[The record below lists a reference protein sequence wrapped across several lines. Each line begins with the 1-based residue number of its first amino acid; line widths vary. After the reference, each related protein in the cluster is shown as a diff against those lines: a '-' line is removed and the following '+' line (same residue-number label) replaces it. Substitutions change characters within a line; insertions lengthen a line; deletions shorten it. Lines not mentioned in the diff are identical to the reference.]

1 MKRKKNSKKV
11 HKNKIFRKKAYKT
24 YKRSRIGGVIDW
36 SKTQISPGT
45 PQKKATPS
53 SASAASA
60 ASASAAS
67 ASASASA
74 ASSHSPK
81 KGSFK
86 SSPPLHSPLK
96 TLTSLKTLVEK
107 KNTPDL
113 PKRDSEL
120 YSSISHVQEQ
130 QPAPPLPPNI
140 PNFDP
145 FALLKSY
152 HLSPTSSPKPSE
164 YNPPKNLFIRKPD
177 LIPMEMPGSNPSSM
191 INLEE
196 YDIRT
201 PPEPSP
207 PQPLMIKTG
216 SPALDL
222 LPYEKQMIRA
232 FNLFNQGYSKLA
244 PKLYGIMRKINLEN
258 LFGNALIWGDL
269 NDGLIECIGM
279 SSEQA
284 IESRLLYN
292 NRPHIKLFIE
302 KCRLFYINLGPSI
315 SDPHREKPFN
325 YDIDSPSVPLHLADK
340 YTSYRHIGY
349 NRHPFFNPRYIT
361 PDMYEKGMKNIH
373 IKDNEYIFVQAHGGI
388 GEELSPHKK
397 ILAKKYIRLIEFG
410 SAFEMVAA
418 NYRPFFKKIN
428 DLMRQPDYHILFEST
443 TRGEQMRKKVYSE
456 LCKYFIVG
464 NVNACSTRDRIA
476 LVDITHDRLFE
487 GHFPDEEIV
496 DNHKVTFRSME
507 KFKSMGIFVPV
518 DYNDDKSEKFLYK
531 KEMFKLYPGSNFFT
545 KSTKVKLVETL
556 LPISINENKIF
567 NVIVFSC
574 AVRYQDEPVTPNPP
588 SPPILG
594 IPQHPIQPPPLLPGM
609 PPHPGRV
616 LQRKSSHIQRHMFA
630 LLKGKRYIS
639 DLLKFITNLEIESMD
654 AAEYV
659 GVQDLYND
667 NWGRTMRVASEM
679 SEHDKDKMI
688 TCLEKL
694 EKYHTLKDSFL
705 KNPSLPILTR
715 LFSLNDGTFAHKG
728 TPYYLIDPQVN
739 PDINS
744 EENNNLTM
752 VKIYLMKDFYDTC
765 YKKVLYI
772 KRVFNKLHSI
782 LSHLRQYIVSNP
794 KYTQVYDDNYRI
806 LTSFNDYLNRV
817 FMILDF
823 CNKGLQKT
831 DPDSFYNYPKF
842 VEMVEEYKKKRL
854 HKFYDDIFPEMD
866 FDQYNYIMKS
876 LPTGWIEEVDPAT
889 ERVFYVNTFN
899 NISYWNRPLIPPGWM
914 EYIDADTGKPYYVN
928 SATGQ
933 QSDTLP
939 DVDKTYPD
947 AMYFS
952 DRTKVANPVRYFR
965 KQRQHMYKYDER
977 DNIDKV
983 KARIQ
988 THKRKNEVK
997 AHLLSSARKREETIK
1012 NRKAR
1017 DYESKADLKKNPM
1030 IKDRFLEKAAEI
1042 REDIQNKKY
1051 HVSV

>member
-1 MKRKKNSKKV
+1 MKRKKNSRKV
-11 HKNKIFRKKAYKT
+11 CKNKLFIKQTSKT
-24 YKRSRIGGVIDW
+24 YKRSRRGGVIDLGKPHT
-36 SKTQISPGT
+36 S
-45 PQKKATPS
+45 PQKQVTPS
-53 SASAASA
+53 SASTSFR
-60 ASASAAS
+60 SPKKGSFK
-67 ASASASA
+67 
-74 ASSHSPK
+74 SSPPLHSSPK

-96 TLTSLKTLVEK
+96 KLTSLKTLVEK

-120 YSSISHVQEQ
+120 YSSIPSISHVQEQ

-140 PNFDP
+140 PNFVP
-145 FALLKSY
+145 GALVQSY
-152 HLSPTSSPKPSE
+152 HVSPTSSPKLSE

-177 LIPMEMPGSNPSSM
+177 LIPMEMPGSYPPAM

-207 PQPLMIKTG
+207 PQPLMVKTG

-232 FNLFNQGYSKLA
+232 FNFFNQGYSNLA
-244 PKLYGIMRKINLEN
+244 PKLYDIMGRINLEN
-258 LFGNALIWGDL
+258 LLGNALIWGDL
-269 NDGLIECIGM
+269 NDGLIECIGL

-292 NRPHIKLFIE
+292 NRPHIKTFIE
-302 KCRLFYINLGPSI
+302 KCRLFYINLGRSVSEHYRPKPYEYDLVT
-315 SDPHREKPFN
+315 DPP
-325 YDIDSPSVPLHLADK
+325 PLQNADPQ
-340 YTSYRHIGY
+340 SYRVIGY
-349 NRHPFFNPRYIT
+349 NRHPFFNPRFIT
-361 PDMYEKGMKNIH
+361 DDMYVKGMKNH
-373 IKDNEYIFVQAHGGI
+373 TKKSNEYVYIQAHGGI
-388 GEELSPHKK
+388 GEELSPRKK
-397 ILAKKYIRLIEFG
+397 ILAKKYIRLLEFG

-428 DLMRQPDYHILFEST
+428 DLMRQPNYHILFEST
-443 TRGEQMRKKVYSE
+443 TRGEQMRKNVYSE

-464 NVNACSTRDRIA
+464 NINACSTRDSLT
-476 LVDITHDRLFE
+476 LVDITHERLFE
-487 GHFPDEEIV
+487 GHFPDEDIV
-496 DNHKVTFRSME
+496 DNHKVTFRSMD

-545 KSTKVKLVETL
+545 KSTKVRLVDIL
-556 LPISINENKIF
+556 LPIAINGNKIF

-574 AVRYQDEPVTPNPP
+574 AVRYQDEPVTPIPLYP
-588 SPPILG
+588 PPIG
-594 IPQHPIQPPPLLPGM
+594 TPQHPIQPPPLLPGM

-616 LQRKSSHIQRHMFA
+616 LQRKSSHIQRHMIA

-639 DLLKFITNLEIESMD
+639 DLLKFITNLEIESVD
-654 AAEYV
+654 AAPYV

-667 NWGRTMRVASEM
+667 NSGRTMRVASEM

-694 EKYHTLKDSFL
+694 EKYHILKDSFF
-705 KNPSLPILTR
+705 KNYSLQIIAR
-715 LFSLNDGTFAHKG
+715 LFSLNDGTFTHHG

-744 EENNNLTM
+744 EENHNLTM

-782 LSHLRQYIVSNP
+782 LSHLRQYIVNNP
-794 KYTQVYDDNYRI
+794 KYTQVYDDNYLI
-806 LTSFNDYLNRV
+806 LTLFNDYLNRV
-817 FMILDF
+817 FIILDF

-831 DPDSFYNYPKF
+831 GPDSFYNYPKF

-854 HKFYDDIFPEMD
+854 NKFYDEIFPKMD
-866 FDQYNYIMKS
+866 FDQYNYVMKS
-876 LPTGWIEEVDPAT
+876 LPTGWIENIDDTT
-889 ERVFYVNTFN
+889 ERVFYVDTINK
-899 NISYWNRPLIPPGWM
+899 ISYWNRPLIPPGWM
-914 EYIDADTGKPYYVN
+914 EYIDADTGKPYYIN
-928 SATGQ
+928 DATGARTDILPGV
-933 QSDTLP
+933 DTA
-939 DVDKTYPD
+939 YPA

-952 DRTKVANPVRYFR
+952 DRTKVANPVPYFR
-965 KQRQHMYKYDER
+965 KQRQYIYKYDER

-988 THKRKNEVK
+988 THKRDSDIK

-1017 DYESKADLKKNPM
+1017 DYESKAELKKNPT
-1030 IKDRFLEKAAEI
+1030 IKDIFLEKAAEI
-1042 REDIQNKKY
+1042 RGDVQNKKY

>member
-1 MKRKKNSKKV
+1 MKHKKNSIKV
-11 HKNKIFRKKAYKT
+11 RKNKLFRKRTSKT
-24 YKRSRIGGVIDW
+24 YKRSRRGGAIDW
-36 SKTQISPGT
+36 GKPQTSPG
-45 PQKKATPS
+45 PSPKKATPS
-53 SASAASA
+53 SS
-60 ASASAAS
+60 SASS
-67 ASASASA
+67 SSSSS

-86 SSPPLHSPLK
+86 SSPPRHSPLK
-96 TLTSLKTLVEK
+96 KLTSLKTLVEK

-113 PKRDSEL
+113 PKPTPEL

-145 FALLKSY
+145 TALLKSY

-177 LIPMEMPGSNPSSM
+177 LIPMEVPGSSPPSM
-191 INLEE
+191 INLED

-207 PQPLMIKTG
+207 PQPLMVKTG
-216 SPALDL
+216 SHNLDL

-232 FNLFNQGYSKLA
+232 LNLFNQGYSNLA
-244 PKLYGIMRKINLEN
+244 PKLYDIMGRINLES
-258 LFGNALIWGDL
+258 LLGNALIWGDL

-279 SSEQA
+279 SSEEA
-284 IESRLLYN
+284 IESRLLYK
-292 NRPHIKLFIE
+292 NRPHIKTFIE
-302 KCRLFYINLGPSI
+302 KCRLFYINLGRSV
-315 SDPHREKPFN
+315 SDHYRQKPFE
-325 YDIDSPSVPLHLADK
+325 YDLVTAPTPLDLVDR

-361 PDMYEKGMKNIH
+361 DDMYEKGMKNRT
-373 IKDNEYIFVQAHGGI
+373 KKSNEYIYVQAHGGI
-388 GEELSPHKK
+388 GEELSPRKK
-397 ILAKKYIRLIEFG
+397 ILAKKYIRLLEFG
-410 SAFEMVAA
+410 SAFEMIAA
-418 NYRPFFKKIN
+418 EYRPFFKKIN

-443 TRGEQMRKKVYSE
+443 TRGEQMRKSVYSE
-456 LCKYFIVG
+456 LCKYFVVG
-464 NVNACSTRDRIA
+464 NINACSTKDSLT
-476 LVDITHDRLFE
+476 LVDITHERLFE
-487 GHFPDEEIV
+487 GHFPDEDVI

-507 KFKSMGIFVPV
+507 KFQSMGIFVPV

-545 KSTKVKLVETL
+545 QNTKVKLVDTL
-556 LPISINENKIF
+556 LPIAINGNKIL

-594 IPQHPIQPPPLLPGM
+594 IPQHPIQPPPILPGM
-609 PPHPGRV
+609 QPHPGRA

-639 DLLKFITNLEIESMD
+639 DLLKFTTNLEIESKD
-654 AAEYV
+654 ASPYV
-659 GVQDLYND
+659 DVQELYND
-667 NWGRTMRVASEM
+667 SWGRTMRLASQM
-679 SEHDKDKMI
+679 SEQDKDRMI
-688 TCLEKL
+688 TFLEKL
-694 EKYHTLKDSFL
+694 GKYHTLKDSFF

-715 LFSLNDGTFAHKG
+715 LFSLNDATFTHKG
-728 TPYYLIDPQVN
+728 TPYYLIDPQEN

-744 EENNNLTM
+744 EENHDLTM

-782 LSHLRQYIVSNP
+782 LSHLRQYIVNNP

-831 DPDSFYNYPKF
+831 GPDSFYNYPKF

-854 HKFYDDIFPEMD
+854 NKFYDDIFPKMD

-876 LPTGWIEEVDPAT
+876 LPTGWIEDFDPNT
-889 ERVFYVNTFN
+889 ERVFYVDTINKRT
-899 NISYWNRPLIPPGWM
+899 YWNRPLIPPGWM
-914 EYIDADTGKPYYVN
+914 EYIDADTGNPYYEN
-928 SATGQ
+928 EATGAR
-933 QSDTLP
+933 SDTLP
-939 DVDKTYPD
+939 DIDKAYPD

-952 DRTKVANPVRYFR
+952 DRTRVANPVPYFR
-965 KQRQHMYKYDER
+965 KQRQYIYKYDKR

-983 KARIQ
+983 KARIK
-988 THKRKNEVK
+988 THKRKTDVK

-1017 DYESKADLKKNPM
+1017 DYESKAELKQNPA

-1042 REDIQNKKY
+1042 RGDIQNKKY
-1051 HVSV
+1051 HVSL